1 MNSGSSTRM
10 TNPAAFMADAKRCGS
25 SGSSLTVTS
34 TSALKRG
41 TPYAMTAWAP
51 NTYQR
56 PQSASTLDS
65 AVRSSTAAGGSTREQ
80 LGQAH
85 VRKQV
90 LPPGGGAGPIG
101 IVQQCLPAQLVGD
114 AEALQWSAAGYAFGP
129 IGVFRGTRRTP
140 LASHVVTNAAADHTG
155 SVARC
160 PGRVHDSP
168 ARTWRRSP
176 EEREQ
181 SSAASCHRRRRRRDR
196 GHAALAVGVR
206 RLQA

>member
-1 MNSGSSTRM
+1 
-10 TNPAAFMADAKRCGS
+10 
-25 SGSSLTVTS
+25 
-34 TSALKRG
+34 
-41 TPYAMTAWAP
+41 MTAWAP

-90 LPPGGGAGPIG
+90 LPPGDGPGPIR

-129 IGVFRGTRRTP
+129 IGVFRGARRAP
-140 LASHVVTNAAADHTG
+140 FASHVVTNAAADHTG
-155 SVARC
+155 SVAGC
-160 PGRVHDSP
+160 PGRVHVHPRAFQSTDDPWSCGASRMRACRYSRAVLRAWTPCGSP
-168 ARTWRRSP
+168 AS
-176 EEREQ
+176 
-181 SSAASCHRRRRRRDR
+181 SSGSAAFMPSPPATPPPTSRRASHWRP
-196 GHAALAVGVR
+196 AASGLMRAGPGGYSVG
-206 RLQA
+206 L